1 MKNLSFGSLLS
12 LALGASTLYA
22 CGEALPPAELVTARE
37 SYARA
42 SHGPAGQLKPDEVH
56 EAKEALDTA
65 ENAFSKDPSSPNT
78 KDLSYAA
85 GLKAEEAEAD
95 AQTMLAVKE
104 KEDTEKKAQAQT
116 LDTMHRTQSE
126 MRKTQSEL
134 QQTKQELASERQKR
148 EEAEKKAAQAMAD
161 LQRIAAVKQESR
173 GMVITL
179 SGAVLF
185 PSGQSSLLPGAM
197 VKLNEVADALTKS
210 NPESKMVVE
219 GHTDSQGSVDFNQ
232 NLSLQRAQ
240 SVRDYLVSR
249 GIAGDRITANGL
261 GSTRPIAANNNAEG
275 RANNRRVEI
284 IVQPA
289 PQ

>member
-1 MKNLSFGSLLS
+1 MKKLTCGFALLT
-12 LALGASTLYA
+12 LALGALCA
-22 CGEALPPAELVTARE
+22 CGASLPPAELVTARE

-65 ENAFSKDPSSPNT
+65 ESSFNKDPASQDT
-78 KDLSYAA
+78 KDLAYAA

-95 AQTMLAVKE
+95 ARTTLANKE
-104 KEDTEKKAQAQT
+104 KDDAQKKAQTQT
-116 LDTMHRTQSE
+116 LDTMRRSQSE
-126 MRKTQSEL
+126 ARKAQSEL

-249 GIAGDRITANGL
+249 GIAADRITANGL

-289 PQ
+289 GQ